1 MNMSMEPSMD
11 KDLLINNMTENL
23 PVLRARLNMT
33 QEDLANKIGLSRG
46 TIISIENSK
55 RPMTWSTFMS
65 LILLFS
71 HNEKTSKLLEV
82 MDIFTEDLHK
92 YLSE

>member
-1 MNMSMEPSMD
+1 MEMNKEM
-11 KDLLINNMTENL
+11 LIENMTENL
-23 PVLRARLNMT
+23 PVLRARLSMT

-55 RPMTWSTFMS
+55 RPMTWATFMS

-71 HNEKTSKLLEV
+71 HNERTNKLLEV
-82 MDIFTEDLHK
+82 MDIYTEELHK

>member
-1 MNMSMEPSMD
+1 MELD
-11 KDLLINNMTENL
+11 KNTLIDNMTENL

-33 QEDLANKIGLSRG
+33 QEDLGEKIGLSRG

-71 HNEKTSKLLEV
+71 HNERTSKLLEV
-82 MDIFTEDLHK
+82 MDIYTQELHN
-92 YLSE
+92 YLDEL

>member
-1 MNMSMEPSMD
+1 MELD
-11 KDLLINNMTENL
+11 KNALIDNMTENL

-33 QEDLANKIGLSRG
+33 QEELANKIGLSRG

-71 HNEKTSKLLEV
+71 HNERTSKLLEV
-82 MDIFTEDLHK
+82 MDIFTQELHN
-92 YLSE
+92 YLDEL

>member
-1 MNMSMEPSMD
+1 MGLD
-11 KDLLINNMTENL
+11 KNTLIDNMTENL

-33 QEDLANKIGLSRG
+33 QEDLGEKIGLSRG

-71 HNEKTSKLLEV
+71 HNERTSKLLEV
-82 MDIFTEDLHK
+82 MDIYTQELHN
-92 YLSE
+92 YLDEL

>member
-1 MNMSMEPSMD
+1 MELD
-11 KDLLINNMTENL
+11 KNALIDNMTDNL

-46 TIISIENSK
+46 TIISIENNK

-71 HNEKTSKLLEV
+71 HNERTSKLLEV

-92 YLSE
+92 YLDE

>member
-1 MNMSMEPSMD
+1 MELD
-11 KDLLINNMTENL
+11 KNALIDNMTDNL

-46 TIISIENSK
+46 TIISIENNK

-71 HNEKTSKLLEV
+71 HNERTSKLLDA
-82 MDIFTEDLHK
+82 MDIFTQELHN
-92 YLSE
+92 YLDN

>member
-1 MNMSMEPSMD
+1 MAID
-11 KDLLINNMTENL
+11 KEMLINNMTENL

-46 TIISIENSK
+46 TIISIENNK
-55 RPMTWSTFMS
+55 RPMTWATFMS
-65 LILLFS
+65 MILLFS
-71 HNEKTSKLLEV
+71 HNERTSKLLEV

-92 YLSE
+92 YLDE

>member
-1 MNMSMEPSMD
+1 MSINKEM
-11 KDLLINNMTENL
+11 LIDNMTENL
-23 PVLRARLNMT
+23 PVLRAKLSMT

-46 TIISIENSK
+46 TIISIENNK

-71 HNEKTSKLLEV
+71 HNEKTSKLLDV
-82 MDIFTEDLHK
+82 MDIFTDELHRYLED
-92 YLSE
+92 